1 MDLLQQI
8 QRLGASRAGQSISV
22 GTVSSGVTSI
32 AGSALQN
39 AGTGYLFCR
48 AYNETGRINTISST
62 SLPDSFTGKPI
73 GATLLTSIDLT
84 NRYFAGA
91 NANYSIRIVGSVQPP
106 STGKYIIRLTT
117 SDGARLYLDGYKLM
131 DSWKSGTTVTTSA
144 VVMYAGNWY
153 AIAIEHCTIAN
164 SERLLVE
171 WSLDG
176 STFTTMTHASDS
188 TNFQFAFDSS
198 ESQGSHAAS
207 LRIAGQ
213 TYMADSLTV
222 ASPDRALSPG
232 TITYSGTITSLQADL
247 AGTFTASFWLEFTA
261 SASLQTIV
269 NLGGNRLIQI
279 NASSKVVLTPNNGPS
294 MSTTILTPSAPVH
307 LVVVTTPTA
316 YSLYVNGALDA
327 NYNGTNTSGTL
338 SALSSSVL
346 SINPTPVLANAAIL
360 DEFAIWLTALD
371 GPSVSRIFNN
381 GRKVSL
387 RDVSNAGTLYSS
399 LYLWYT
405 FNDEGLAYFS
415 DKGPRSNNL
424 MHGVTVVT
432 SASLIPN
439 AESLSILPGTVLHT
453 HNQVGFGTPN
463 PAAQVHIAGRTTA
476 STYYNGGLLC
486 VNSVDSGNSGI
497 VVRSGLASAR
507 PGGNSWLS
515 FDQAGLGGWSMGQD
529 VADSRKLKL
538 VGNASFLSSNPAI
551 TIDTSNRVGINQS
564 NPLYALDVVGTVNM
578 TGALFQNGNAFMTS
592 QWTTSNS
599 NIYYSSGNV
608 GIGTNL
614 PAYTLDVAGSSRI
627 SGSLTSGSITTK
639 LLSVG
644 LATPGQLF
652 DVRGP
657 STWGQQ
663 RIIPATDGSETSIG
677 FYRYSNV
684 GQAMTGDTWV
694 VGHNTA
700 QAGVGNFGIGCYAS
714 SGTLSMLTMTTGT
727 NVGIANTS
735 PQFTLDVG
743 GNINFTGALYK
754 GGSAY
759 VGSQWTTTGTNL
771 YFTGGNVGVANS
783 SPQFTLDVGGNI
795 NFTGALYKGG
805 SAYVSSQWTTTG
817 TNLYFTGG
825 NVGISKSN
833 PQYTLDVGGNVNF
846 VGTLSQAGTAYISS
860 QWTTMGTNVYF
871 TGGNVGISKASPQY
885 TLDVG
890 GNINFTGTL
899 LQGGSAYIGSQWTT
913 SGTNLYYAGGNV
925 GISRTSP
932 QYTLDVG
939 GTISGTALTVTN
951 GASISGTLT
960 VGGTAGQLMIDPRGN
975 LTSSGVISNNVNSAL
990 IMRVFDETGVYAGI
1004 GSLTSGNFLPAP
1016 YLSKP
1021 ISDTQLTSL
1030 NLTNTAFGTITGGY
1044 SLRIAGYV
1052 QPPATG
1058 TYLFRATYQ
1067 EGLTLFLDTKK
1078 LVDSWKYTGGTSVA
1092 YGTLTMYQ
1100 NVWSPLVVEHAAAT
1114 SGERLLIEWS
1124 SNAGTT
1130 FTTLA
1135 AGTTSTTFLFGY
1147 DVREAPAT
1155 VMGTS
1160 YLFGKANYSDLG
1172 IFNAGVSLPNTS
1184 YFSGNSSELNNDAG
1198 YIKSYGT
1205 LTGTSLVVFGNG
1217 SIAGNLMLGTT
1228 STLTGQVASFSAG
1241 GSFLSTLS
1249 AATLIVPGSGSIAG
1263 NLSLGSTLVVA
1274 SNAIV
1279 NGTCTLNGTTTFNA
1293 ATTFNGT
1300 VLNPIQP
1307 KAWGYSAPN
1316 AQAYGANVTYGAPI
1330 IANQGDATLCA
1341 AVGGN
1346 IFTAP
1351 YDGIFSFSVSWGWQN
1366 YQNGAGYTTYAF
1378 DSVMGNS
1385 MYIGIFQGYSN
1396 PWNPFTYTQQMVKNQ
1411 TLAFYMASTQTGGWG
1426 VGQMFFYVQT
1436 LLKSV

>member
-48 AYNETGRINTISST
+48 AYNETGRINTVSST

-73 GATLLTSIDLT
+73 GATLLSSIDLT

-117 SDGARLYLDGYKLM
+117 SDGARLYLDGYKLA
-131 DSWKSGTTVTTSA
+131 DSWKSGTTVTTSP

-153 AIAIEHCTIAN
+153 AISIEHCTIAN

-232 TITYSGTITSLQADL
+232 TITYSGTITSLQTDL

-279 NASSKVVLTPNNGPS
+279 NASNKVVLTPNNGPS

-316 YSLYVNGALDA
+316 YSLYVNGTLDA
-327 NYNGTNTSGTL
+327 NYSGTNTSGTL

-387 RDVSNAGTLYSS
+387 RDVTNAVTLYSS

-463 PAAQVHIAGRTTA
+463 PAAQVHIAGRTTS

-497 VVRSGLASAR
+497 IVRSGLASAR

-529 VADSRKLKL
+529 VADSRKFKL

-564 NPLYALDVVGTVNM
+564 NPLYALDVVGTINM

-759 VGSQWTTTGTNL
+759 VGSQWTSSGTNL
-771 YFTGGNVGVANS
+771 YFTGGNVGIANS
-783 SPQFTLDVGGNI
+783 NPQFALDVGGNI

-805 SAYVSSQWTTTG
+805 SAYVSSQWTTSG

-860 QWTTMGTNVYF
+860 QWTTTGTNVYF

-885 TLDVG
+885 
-890 GNINFTGTL
+890 
-899 LQGGSAYIGSQWTT
+899 S
-913 SGTNLYYAGGNV
+913 
-925 GISRTSP
+925 
-932 QYTLDVG
+932 LDVG
-939 GTISGTALTVTN
+939 GTISGTALIVAN
-951 GASISGTLT
+951 GANISGTVT
-960 VGGTAGQLMIDPRGN
+960 VGTAGQLVIDPKGN
-975 LTSSGVISNNVNSAL
+975 LTSSGIISNNVNNAL

-1004 GSLTSGNFLPAP
+1004 GTLVAGVSLPAP

-1021 ISDTQLTSL
+1021 ISDTQLTTL
-1030 NLTNTAFGTITGGY
+1030 NLSNASFGTITGGY

-1058 TYLFRATYQ
+1058 TYIFRATYQ
-1067 EGLTLFLDTKK
+1067 EGLTLFLDTRK
-1078 LVDSWKYTGGTSVA
+1078 LIDSWKYTGGISVS

-1100 NVWSPLVVEHAAAT
+1100 NVWSPLVVEHAAAA

-1130 FTTLA
+1130 FTTLV
-1135 AGTTSTTFLFGY
+1135 AGTTSSTFVFGY

-1160 YLFGKANYSDLG
+1160 YMFGKANYSDLG
-1172 IFNAGVSLPNTS
+1172 IFNAGISLPNTS
-1184 YFSGNSSELNNDAG
+1184 FFSGNSSELNNDAG
-1198 YIKSYGT
+1198 YIKSSGT
-1205 LTGTSLVVFGNG
+1205 LSGIALNLGGVGTAVQLKSSV
-1217 SIAGNLMLGTT
+1217 SQTI
-1228 STLTGQVASFSAG
+1228 SYTLTMPP
-1241 GSFLSTLS
+1241 TLPS
-1249 AATLIVPGSGSIAG
+1249 SPQALISDVVG
-1263 NLSLGSTLVVA
+1263 NLSFAPVVYTGCVMTYISSTPPTGWLNCDGSAVSRSMYSALFALVSTTFGTGDGSSTFNLPDLRGRVPIGAGQGSSLTARALATLGGEEVHTLSSNELPSHSHTVSDPGHYHGATGYVTQSTLA
-1274 SNAIV
+1274 
-1279 NGTCTLNGTTTFNA
+1279 GPTFC
-1293 ATTFNGT
+1293 
-1300 VLNPIQP
+1300 
-1307 KAWGYSAPN
+1307 SAPGN
-1316 AQAYGANVTYGAPI
+1316 APTYNLYTNASTTGI
-1330 IANQGDATLCA
+1330 SVQNT
-1341 AVGGN
+1341 GG
-1346 IFTAP
+1346 
-1351 YDGIFSFSVSWGWQN
+1351 
-1366 YQNGAGYTTYAF
+1366 GAGHNVMQPYLVLTYIIK
-1378 DSVMGNS
+1378 
-1385 MYIGIFQGYSN
+1385 Y
-1396 PWNPFTYTQQMVKNQ
+1396 
-1411 TLAFYMASTQTGGWG
+1411 
-1426 VGQMFFYVQT
+1426 
-1436 LLKSV
+1436 